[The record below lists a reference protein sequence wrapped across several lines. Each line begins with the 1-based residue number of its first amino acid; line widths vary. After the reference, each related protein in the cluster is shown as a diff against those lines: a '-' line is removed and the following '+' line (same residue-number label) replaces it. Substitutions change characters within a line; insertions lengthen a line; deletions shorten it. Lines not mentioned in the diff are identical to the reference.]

1 MATAFDIL
9 GATHRLEEAGLPREQ
24 AEAIAAEAG
33 TAAQS
38 GRDDLV
44 TKSDLT
50 AALAELEARLLWRL
64 VGGMVAVAGL
74 AIAIAKLI

>member
-1 MATAFDIL
+1 MAMAFDTL
-9 GATHRLEEAGLPREQ
+9 GATRRLEEAGLPREQ

-38 GRDDLV
+38 GRDDLA
-44 TKSDLT
+44 TKSD
-50 AALAELEARLLWRL
+50 LAELEARLLWRL
-64 VGGMVAVAGL
+64 FGGMVAVAGL